1 MRHVAIDEYTLLDT
15 FLPLHKRPQTP
26 TSSADSQRMAVLR
39 ALALSLLAA
48 AVVAKDPKV
57 THT

>member
-1 MRHVAIDEYTLLDT
+1 
-15 FLPLHKRPQTP
+15 
-26 TSSADSQRMAVLR
+26 MAVLR

-57 THT
+57 TNT

>member
-1 MRHVAIDEYTLLDT
+1 
-15 FLPLHKRPQTP
+15 
-26 TSSADSQRMAVLR
+26 MAVLR